1 LMVLGH
7 LEWRWFARI
16 PFSFFLKAVSEQ
28 GYSYAGEC
36 ICCAVGGMTS
46 TWFYTGVKLTIMTK
60 INIEIDNYLS
70 NYNLIILKV

>member
-1 LMVLGH
+1 MVLGH

-46 TWFYTGVKLTIMTK
+46 TWFYTGVKLTIMAK